1 MFSSKSLLQ
10 TVYEPVMNSYVCCM
24 SINLDIENSLKERFC
39 FDDFPVDY
47 VIFRSNCDFVCCESK
62 RSPFEERVG
71 FEPTDRFRPSVFKTD
86 AIDRS
91 AISPT
96 RFLLAQ
102 RGWWSI
108 TINPKRSLNLPT
120 AVSSSWFKPLGIL
133 ASPMR
138 ALSLCTRDFSD
149 NLYTLSRLFFTYR
162 PIVPLIK
169 YQVER

>member
-1 MFSSKSLLQ
+1 MQEICYLNGCFRRNLYCRRSMSQLC
-10 TVYEPVMNSYVCCM
+10 EIEVCCV
-24 SINLDIENSLKERFC
+24 STDLDIENSLKERFC
-39 FDDFPVDY
+39 FWQS
-47 VIFRSNCDFVCCESK
+47 INGLRISRSNSDFVCCESENCQI
-62 RSPFEERVG
+62 EERVG

-96 RFLLAQ
+96 SFLLAQ

-149 NLYTLSRLFFTYR
+149 SLTRYQGCSL
-162 PIVPLIK
+162 PIDL
-169 YQVER
+169 